1 MQIFKFISTNRGFA
15 ILIVS
20 GMILGVFAGIMANS
34 LHSTGIVSTWELIE
48 SPFKF
53 SNIVSADTTA
63 VWAKSTEG
71 TIYKWDLFE
80 CFEENDCAWKE
91 NEEIPFRRDVF
102 EGSFTKFGNT
112 CQFDEYITPRNEP
125 GSVIQC
131 ALAYMDGNDLSQAI
145 YYALLDD
152 GTIWFWIHSRGSLNL
167 KLLILSWSLTGIAL
181 VVVAGLILRFLAKRS
196 LKRN

>member
-1 MQIFKFISTNRGFA
+1 MQTFKFISTNRGFA

-20 GMILGVFAGIMANS
+20 GAILGVFAGIIVNGIY
-34 LHSTGIVSTWELIE
+34 STGMISTWELIE

-53 SNIVSADTTA
+53 SNIVSADTITI
-63 VWAKSTEG
+63 WAKSTEG
-71 TIYKWDLFE
+71 TIYKWDLVE

-91 NEEIPFRRDVF
+91 NEEIPFRRDNF
-102 EGSFTKFGNT
+102 EGSFSKFGNT

-131 ALAYMDGNDLSQAI
+131 ALTYMDGYDLSQAT

-152 GTIWFWIHSRGSLNL
+152 GTIWFWMHSRGSLNL
-167 KLLILSWSLTGIAL
+167 KLFVLTWSLTGMAL
-181 VVVAGLILRFLAKRS
+181 AVVAGLILRFLATRS